1 MTLPYTLYSLSTFLT
16 YLVVHSGATTQYNGT
31 LELVHLMYRHGDRA
45 PINLYANDP
54 HKDPSLWPNGLSQL
68 TERGKARH
76 YALGKWL
83 RNRYRGFVN
92 EKWIAQEVYVRSTD
106 VDRTLM
112 SAAVNL
118 AAFYKLNDPK
128 DFFEKD
134 LPWSPAPIHTAPLST
149 DHLLDVDESCPRI
162 TEELD
167 KQNDLPAV
175 KKVIDANKDLFHY
188 VSQMSGDNISTIVSA
203 DYLYDTLYI
212 ESLYNLTLPNWTHG
226 VLHHLKLVSD
236 FSFQIVAMSKELKRL
251 RASPIIKE
259 IGEHMQQK
267 VQGKLSQ
274 QKMYVY
280 SAHDTTIAI
289 LLVGLG
295 VFNNVA
301 PPYATT
307 VIIELHKIG
316 KERFVKMLLRNDTNI
331 IEPPHE
337 LVLPGC
343 TALCPLDDWLV
354 ITGTIIP
361 KDWESECKSLKH
373 GASFTMSQAMLTG
386 SGIG

>member
-68 TERGKARH
+68 TE
-76 YALGKWL
+76 
-83 RNRYRGFVN
+83 
-92 EKWIAQEVYVRSTD
+92 
-106 VDRTLM
+106 
-112 SAAVNL
+112 
-118 AAFYKLNDPK
+118 
-128 DFFEKD
+128 
-134 LPWSPAPIHTAPLST
+134 
-149 DHLLDVDESCPRI
+149 LLDVDESCPRI